1 MNDTAAVCIQCLH
14 TDPGVPDVRT
24 LRHWA
29 HHALPPHYR
38 DAELTIRIVGEAEGL
53 RLNQHWRGGQQ
64 ATNVLS
70 FPTRAP
76 EHTRLKLLGDIVIC
90 APVVARE
97 ARAAQLTPAA
107 HWAHMV
113 VHGVLH
119 LLGHDHQRTDEAL
132 HMERLE
138 GRILGQLGFDDPYQE
153 RG

>member
-1 MNDTAAVCIQCLH
+1 MCI
-14 TDPGVPDVRT
+14 P

-29 HHALPPHYR
+29 QYALPPHYR

-53 RLNQHWRGGQQ
+53 QLNQHWRGARQ

-70 FPTRAP
+70 FPARAP
-76 EHTRLKLLGDIVIC
+76 ACLKLLGDIVIC

-97 ARAAQLTPAA
+97 ARAARLTPDA

-119 LLGHDHQRTDEAL
+119 LLGHDHQQTDETL

-138 GRILGQLGFDDPYQE
+138 SGILERLGFDDPYQE